1 VTLEVTEGALAFI
14 RAALA
19 TAEPTSEKTF
29 RLVEHRGGFEIGFGV
44 PNEEDNI
51 LLSGGLRVLCV
62 SPDVARLAFDTTID
76 VEDTPAG
83 RHLTFCVH

>member
-1 VTLEVTEGALAFI
+1 M
-14 RAALA
+14 LA

-29 RLVEHRGGFEIGFGV
+29 RLVECRGGFEIGFDV
-44 PNEEDNI
+44 PNEEDKI

-62 SPDVARLAFDTTID
+62 SPDVAGLSFDTTID

-83 RHLTFCVH
+83 RHLTFSGH

>member
-1 VTLEVTEGALAFI
+1 MALEITEGALAFV
-14 RAALA
+14 RAILA

-29 RLVEHRGGFEIGFGV
+29 RLVECRGGFEVGFDV
-44 PNEEDNI
+44 PNEEDKI

-83 RHLTFCVH
+83 RQLTFSGH

>member
-1 VTLEVTEGALAFI
+1 MTLEVTEGALAFF
-14 RAALA
+14 RATLA

-29 RLVEHRGGFEIGFGV
+29 RLVERRGGFEIGFDV

-62 SPDVARLAFDTTID
+62 SPDIARAAFDTTID
-76 VEDTPAG
+76 VEDTPVG
-83 RHLTFCVH
+83 RHLTFSGH